1 MNYNFLP
8 QLTPLYDK
16 YNNIIKPLVAEIEV
30 RFEEVPTSIFNEIR
44 AFNDHISRCFLKPED
59 KEWINVQL
67 NKANGH
73 IERIILDC
81 YKFLNVALYDKVI
94 KEFDKSYKGVD
105 LSTIN
110 NGEFLI
116 SKRNLTKNIIL
127 KLKKAKSMEVCEDKN
142 LSIAIY
148 EQVHNLYTEL
158 EDLIDENSRNLFWA
172 KGKFYYSKLSGFVLW
187 LFAAIISGLISSTLI
202 PYNQIVDWIKSFFL

>member
-1 MNYNFLP
+1 M
-8 QLTPLYDK
+8 
-16 YNNIIKPLVAEIEV
+16 
-30 RFEEVPTSIFNEIR
+30 
-44 AFNDHISRCFLKPED
+44 
-59 KEWINVQL
+59 QL

-94 KEFDKSYKGVD
+94 KDFDKSYKGVD

-116 SKRNLTKNIIL
+116 SKRSLTKNIVL
-127 KLKKAKSMEVCEDKN
+127 KLKEAKAKEVCEDKN
-142 LSIAIY
+142 LSISIY
-148 EQVHNLYTEL
+148 EEVHNLYTEL

-172 KGKFYYSKLSGFVLW
+172 KGKFYYSKLNSFILW
-187 LFAAIISGLISSTLI
+187 LLAAIISGFISGFISSTLI
-202 PYNQIVDWIKSFFL
+202 PYNQIADWIKSFF